1 MFNGVFVIGFAT
13 LSSVL
18 NIIVG
23 DATTPLQSRADTLA
37 MTRGRLCKFP
47 LPLLCLYNG
56 FSFYCGRTSGTTHA
70 RHNSFSPHSFCSS
83 SSLAPPVQMHLRPRR
98 TERERGRAD
107 TAPTDRRSGDGHVDD
122 CCAQINGI
130 VAALCNIQNQ
140 SKGEIND
147 LCRRGA
153 GGPPRLIHKHK
164 AHGQEERSP
173 PLYAAPCCS
182 VDLITATLPPANLTF
197 ISFYEE

>member
-1 MFNGVFVIGFAT
+1 MFNGVSVIGFTT

-23 DATTPLQSRADTLA
+23 DATAPLQSRANTLA
-37 MTRGRLCKFP
+37 MTRRRLCKFP
-47 LPLLCLYNG
+47 LLLLCLYNG

-83 SSLAPPVQMHLRPRR
+83 SSLAPPVQMHLRPHR

-107 TAPTDRRSGDGHVDD
+107 TAPTDRRSEDGHVDD

-147 LCRRGA
+147 LCRCGA
-153 GGPPRLIHKHK
+153 GGPP
-164 AHGQEERSP
+164 ADSQTQSTRSGGENP
-173 PLYAAPCCS
+173 ASLCGAMLQRGSNHRHAASSQPHLYF
-182 VDLITATLPPANLTF
+182 LL
-197 ISFYEE
+197 

>member
-83 SSLAPPVQMHLRPRR
+83 SPLAPPVQMHLRPRR

-153 GGPPRLIHKHK
+153 GGPPP
-164 AHGQEERSP
+164 ADSQTQSTRSGGEKP
-173 PLYAAPCCS
+173 ASLCGAMLQRGSNHSHAASSQPHLYF
-182 VDLITATLPPANLTF
+182 LL
-197 ISFYEE
+197 